1 MNNITAIS
9 TALNTILAEAYRN
22 GARASVIEPEKAAI
36 KNALE
41 EIEKQISDRH
51 TLTMREYQAAAA
63 RTINGELT
71 KREQLMNMAFG
82 LAGETGEVV
91 DVLKKHLFQGH
102 ELDVGKLVDELGD
115 CMWYVS
121 GMAGTVGFGLDLV
134 AQRNVD
140 KLKARYPDGF
150 SAERSRHRD
159 EDMEAAGFEP

>member
-1 MNNITAIS
+1 MNKTTAIS

-22 GARASVIEPEKAAI
+22 GVRATVVEPEKAVI
-36 KNALE
+36 KNALD
-41 EIEKQISDRH
+41 EIEKQIRDTHS
-51 TLTMREYQAAAA
+51 LTMREYQAAAA
-63 RTINGELT
+63 RTINADLP

-82 LAGETGEVV
+82 LAGEIGEVV

-102 ELDVGKLVDELGD
+102 ELDAGKLVDELGD
-115 CMWYVS
+115 VLWYVS
-121 GMAGTVGFGLDLV
+121 GMAGIVGFGLDLV